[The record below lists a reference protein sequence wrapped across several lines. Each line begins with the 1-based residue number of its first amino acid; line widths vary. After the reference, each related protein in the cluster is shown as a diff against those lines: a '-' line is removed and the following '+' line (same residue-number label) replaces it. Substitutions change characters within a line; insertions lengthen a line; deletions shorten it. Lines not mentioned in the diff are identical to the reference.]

1 MVDFMLKKPQDII
14 NFWLAYKCDAINIHA
29 IKNCALIIT
38 TKGQGSV
45 FCTSGTVGLGT
56 IPGALY
62 QFLWDQSDIHSLIP
76 NICSSIY
83 IISNVHS

>member
-29 IKNCALIIT
+29 IKNGALIIT

-45 FCTSGTVGLGT
+45 FRTLKWNSGVRYHPRCT
-56 IPGALY
+56 
-62 QFLWDQSDIHSLIP
+62 
-76 NICSSIY
+76 
-83 IISNVHS
+83 